1 MMRALTARLA
11 LPVLIAGLA
20 CLGLRVIIWPFQS
33 ALPALAPFALAAMS
47 GLLLMAAL
55 LAAALAWNT
64 LPGRNA
70 IAWTSALTAFGA
82 IAFIDADYD
91 SWQVQRMWHSG
102 GPIMTA
108 DRPPREAGT
117 ITLDRSADGHYYID
131 AQVNSGTVKFLVDT
145 GATVVALDLEDAR
158 AAGLRTDTLVFNI
171 PVQTAAGQAMAAP
184 VIIPVLTLEG
194 HAFSNVQALVMRGGG
209 QSLLGMSVLN
219 QFDSMELRQ
228 NQLIL
233 RR

>member
-1 MMRALTARLA
+1 M
-11 LPVLIAGLA
+11 
-20 CLGLRVIIWPFQS
+20 
-33 ALPALAPFALAAMS
+33 
-47 GLLLMAAL
+47 
-55 LAAALAWNT
+55 
-64 LPGRNA
+64 
-70 IAWTSALTAFGA
+70 
-82 IAFIDADYD
+82 
-91 SWQVQRMWHSG
+91 
-102 GPIMTA
+102 
-108 DRPPREAGT
+108 
-117 ITLDRSADGHYYID
+117 
-131 AQVNSGTVKFLVDT
+131 KFLVDT

-219 QFDSMELRQ
+219 QFDSMEMRQ